1 MSNTENFLI
10 GEKSSIDR
18 LNMKAM
24 VHKWV
29 VQKDAHLL
37 TKKSYRLEGLHRFGG
52 CIGILSY
59 FGAKIQ
65 IKLTNH
71 DIG

>member
-1 MSNTENFLI
+1 
-10 GEKSSIDR
+10 
-18 LNMKAM
+18 M

-37 TKKSYRLEGLHRFGG
+37 TKKSYRLEGLHRFCG
-52 CIGILSY
+52 CVGILSNL
-59 FGAKIQ
+59 GAKIQ
-65 IKLTNH
+65 IKLTND